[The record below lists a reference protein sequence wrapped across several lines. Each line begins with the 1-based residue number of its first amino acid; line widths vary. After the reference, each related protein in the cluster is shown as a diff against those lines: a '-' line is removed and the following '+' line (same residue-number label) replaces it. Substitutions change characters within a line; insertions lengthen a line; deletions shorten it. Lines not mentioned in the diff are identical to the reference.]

1 MPAAG
6 WYPDPDGSPDFRYWD
21 GRAWTQFTSGDQRA
35 SSSPPGRRRHWGR
48 LLGGLAVLLVILVVG
63 AVAVF
68 RPSGSDP
75 NAATDPN
82 GTDPSSTISSY
93 DDGPT
98 DSPSPTRARTPH
110 GTPAPSGGAPTG
122 SRSVACDSA
131 SPDQEP
137 APPADG
143 RVHGG
148 PLSFEQLP
156 SPWSRPASTSRVPY
170 SRDSSVQTLQL
181 LEKLPWQA
189 SAQVGVTTFASFP
202 GGPAA
207 TNAMLQCVLTSDFY
221 SSVDVR
227 LIENTTSSRAIS
239 GHRATQRDALL
250 RFSSPDLKTTGS
262 RLRFVVVESDPVT
275 YYFSAVP
282 MERSDLIAQLDAA
295 TRSLQV
301 S

>member
-6 WYPDPDGSPDFRYWD
+6 WYRDPDGSSDFRYWD
-21 GRAWTQFTSGDQRA
+21 GEVWTQFTSGDQRA
-35 SSSPPGRRRHWGR
+35 PASSPGRRRRWGW
-48 LLGGLAVLLVILVVG
+48 LIGGLAVILVILIVG

-68 RPSGSDP
+68 RASGSGP
-75 NAATDPN
+75 NANTDPN
-82 GTDPSSTISSY
+82 GTEPSSTISSY

-98 DSPSPTRARTPH
+98 ETASPTPSRTPH
-110 GTPAPSGGAPTG
+110 GTPVPSAAAPTG
-122 SRSVACDSA
+122 SRSVACDRA
-131 SPDQEP
+131 SPDQES

-148 PLSFEQLP
+148 PLSFGQLP
-156 SPWSRPASTSRVPY
+156 APWSGPVSTSRVPY
-170 SRDSSVQTLQL
+170 SRESSVQTLQL
-181 LEKLPWQA
+181 LENLPWQA
-189 SAQVGVTTFASFP
+189 SAQVGVTTFTSFP

-207 TNAMLQCVLTSDFY
+207 TDAMLQCVLTSDFY
-221 SSVDVR
+221 SAVDVR
-227 LIENTTSSRAIS
+227 LIENTTTSRTIS

-250 RFSSPDLKTTGS
+250 RFNSPDLKTTGS
-262 RLRFVVVESDPVT
+262 RLRFVVVESDPIT

-295 TRSLQV
+295 TRSLRV